1 MLGGNSSL
9 GRNITT
15 QTSRTAG
22 YLFDMSASAR
32 DTNEFFDQLTNQV
45 LALRVLA
52 HQRLRPLNSEQLNR
66 RPGYDKWSAAQCLEH
81 LNIVGGYYLPSLKAR
96 LRLAQASGSTAGAQV
111 RSGWLGRYFTATS
124 QRSNGLGDNLLRRPK
139 QFAPTGTRLT
149 GTVVE
154 AFNRQ
159 LDELLRLLLL
169 ARQVDAGAV
178 RVPNPL
184 YPWLRLRLT
193 DVLEA
198 LVTHIQRY
206 VKLAEQVAVATA
218 NK

>member
-1 MLGGNSSL
+1 
-9 GRNITT
+9 
-15 QTSRTAG
+15 
-22 YLFDMSASAR
+22 MSASSR
-32 DTNEFFDQLTNQV
+32 DTTEFFDQLTNQV
-45 LALRVLA
+45 LALRVA
-52 HQRLRPLNSEQLNR
+52 SHQRLRPLSTEQLNR
-66 RPGYDKWSAAQCLEH
+66 RPGYDKWSVGQCLEH
-81 LNIVGGYYLPSLKAR
+81 LNILSGYYLPSVKAR
-96 LRLAQASGSTAGAQV
+96 LKAAQARGSAAGTKV
-111 RSGWLGRYFTATS
+111 SSGWLGRRFTNAIRHTDDS
-124 QRSNGLGDNLLRRPK
+124 EDLFNVPK
-139 QFAPTGTRLT
+139 QYAPTGVRLT

-198 LVTHIQRY
+198 LVAHAQRY
-206 VKLAEQVAVATA
+206 VKQAEQIVQATA